1 MEPSSEKPQDKNLA
15 GLENLAKL
23 LDNQFAIPG
32 TNFRFGLDGIIGLI
46 PYIGDVAGFIVAGF
60 LMRTMSRKGAGPILM
75 LRVMGNYILDTV
87 VGVVPILGDLFDFGF
102 KANRRNVELLK
113 KYYAS
118 GDIKPDA
125 ARSVGWIGLMLLV
138 VFLLALYTV
147 WKIAAW
153 ILGAA
158 IDGFSHLL
166 G

>member
-1 MEPSSEKPQDKNLA
+1 MEPTPEQPRDKDLS

-32 TNFRFGLDGIIGLI
+32 TNFRFGLDGIIGLV
-46 PYIGDVAGFIVAGF
+46 PYVGDIAGFIVAGF
-60 LMRTMSRKGAGPILM
+60 LMRTMVRKGAGPFLM
-75 LRVMGNYILDTV
+75 LRLMGNYILDAV
-87 VGVVPILGDLFDFGF
+87 VGIVPVLGDLFDFGF

-113 KYYAS
+113 QYYAS
-118 GDIKPDA
+118 GDIKPEA
-125 ARSVGWIGLMLLV
+125 ARSAGWIGLMLLV

-153 ILGAA
+153 VLGAA
-158 IDGFSHLL
+158 IDGFAQLL